1 MREPISINKLRG
13 VIKVKTVLVDS
24 LGTILRRVVQK
35 RIARLG
41 AVPSHPIRT
50 SVGWRK
56 SAYVGTR
63 KMVNYA

>member
-13 VIKVKTVLVDS
+13 AIKVKIVLVDG
-24 LGTILRRVVQK
+24 LGTIPVRIRKRV
-35 RIARLG
+35 RPG

-50 SVGWRK
+50 SGGWRK